1 MLKYPTF
8 YHKELLYCVFAYQ
21 PAILVGP
28 VSRTWYTGHF
38 ITWCGYEIDIPDFP
52 PTQLHAA
59 SRARVMVGVQGA
71 GLQWAVFMP
80 PSSHLVE
87 IAWPQKHW
95 GFYFQ
100 NYVRQYG
107 INHHKVVAS
116 HVKPNWTT
124 YENRVRGGNE
134 VKMEERLEI
143 LSGKKVWNSF
153 DHFWKWADA
162 IVDEEDL
169 VGVLQGVVMNL

>member
-1 MLKYPTF
+1 MQRYGS
-8 YHKELLYCVFAYQ
+8 E
-21 PAILVGP
+21 
-28 VSRTWYTGHF
+28 SD
-38 ITWCGYEIDIPDFP
+38 ITNIPP
-52 PTQLHAA
+52 KQLHAA

-100 NYVRQYG
+100 DYVRQYG
-107 INHHKVVAS
+107 ITHHKVVAS

-124 YENRVRGGNE
+124 YENHVRGGAE
-134 VKMEERLEI
+134 VKMEEKLEI
-143 LSGKKVWNSF
+143 LSGKRVGNSF

-162 IVDEEDL
+162 IVDTNDFIS
-169 VGVLQGVVMNL
+169 VLQGIAMNL